1 MNLGTGRKQPRARL
15 DRPFTLSRVVALGMI
30 AVLVGALSY
39 VRFAPGP
46 ATVAVPAGAKVG
58 DLIVEPCEYAGESGS
73 VPAECGTLVVSE
85 RPQYPSS
92 RLIALPVIRVRSV
105 SENPKEPVFFLTG
118 GPGQSNMGFALA
130 DRYTA
135 ERDFVIVGYRGID
148 GSVRLDCPELDSA
161 TKQSTDMLSDDY
173 FRAYADGYRS
183 CADRLTG
190 EGFDPASYGLVQQV
204 DDMETA
210 RTALGYERINLLSDS
225 AGTRTAMIY
234 AWRHPEVI
242 SRSVMVA
249 VNPPGGFLWYADLT
263 DEQIRRFARL
273 CAADDACRTRTDDL
287 AETMA
292 SVADDVPDRWLFLP
306 IKEGN
311 VRAIALFGLMDTA
324 ETGPATAPVMFDA
337 WLSAAEGDAS
347 GLWLSSILTD
357 VMFPELFVWGQ
368 RASAAMLDAQAARE
382 YFSNGA
388 GDLSNLGRAATAP
401 GWGGGRML
409 DAWPP
414 APDEE
419 EYRRVQPTE
428 VETLLINGD
437 LDVAT
442 PPQLATRDLLPY
454 LANGQ
459 EVVLEGFGHVND
471 VFGLQP
477 DASTRLINSFFDTGR
492 PDTSLFEPQQVSFTP
507 ERTFGT
513 MAKTILGVLLALAT
527 LTLLSLLVMAL
538 RVRRR
543 GSIGTK
549 SSAVLRSVYAVV
561 LGLGGWCLGTLIVL
575 TTMPAVRIDNEL
587 VAVLSVGVPVA
598 LGVYLAWVDR
608 ARPVRS
614 RRIGLLAAAGGAFVG
629 AWLGYNAAD
638 GFISLATGVAGAVG
652 GANLTLILH
661 DMWRTRSPATPPE
674 PARPGGTP
682 ATTLEP
688 SPAGSTGSR

>member
-1 MNLGTGRKQPRARL
+1 MNLVGRKQPGERL
-15 DRPFTLSRVVALGMI
+15 DRPFTWSRVVALGVI
-30 AVLVGALSY
+30 ALLVGALSY
-39 VRFAPGP
+39 VRFAPDP
-46 ATVAVPAGAKVG
+46 DTVAVPAGAKVG
-58 DLIVEPCEYAGESGS
+58 DLVLEPCEYAGESGS
-73 VPAECGTLVVSE
+73 VPAECGTLVVAE
-85 RPQYPSS
+85 RPQDLSAP
-92 RLIALPVIRVRSV
+92 LIALPVIRVRSV

-118 GPGQSNMGFALA
+118 GPGQSNMDFALA
-130 DRYTA
+130 ERYTA

-161 TKQSTDMLSDDY
+161 TKQSTDMLSDAY
-173 FRAYADGYRS
+173 FRAYGDGYRS

-204 DDMETA
+204 EDMETA
-210 RTALGYERINLLSDS
+210 RVALGYQRINLLSES

-273 CAADDACRTRTDDL
+273 CAANDACRARTDDL
-287 AETMA
+287 AATVA
-292 SVADDVPDRWLFLP
+292 RVADDVPERWLFLP

-347 GLWLSSILTD
+347 GLWLSSVLMD
-357 VMFPELFVWGQ
+357 VMFPDLFVRGQ
-368 RASAAMLDAQAARE
+368 SASAGMLDAQAARE
-382 YFSNGA
+382 YFHNGP

-401 GWGGGRML
+401 GWGGGTML

-428 VETLLINGD
+428 VATLLVSGE

-454 LANGQ
+454 LANGE

-471 VFGLQP
+471 IFGLQP
-477 DASTRLINSFFDTGR
+477 EASTRLINSFFDTGR
-492 PDTSLFEPQQVSFTP
+492 PDTSLFKPQQVSFTP
-507 ERTFGT
+507 ERTFGA
-513 MAKTILGVLLALAT
+513 MAKTILGVLLTLAALT
-527 LTLLSLLVMAL
+527 VLSLVGMAL
-538 RVRRR
+538 RVRKR
-543 GSIGTK
+543 GSIGPK

-561 LGLGGWCLGTLIVL
+561 LGLGGWCLGALIVL
-575 TTMPAVRIDNEL
+575 ATMPAVRIDNQL
-587 VAVLSVGVPVA
+587 AAVLSVGVPVT
-598 LGVYLAWVDR
+598 LGVYLAWVDL
-608 ARPVRS
+608 ARPARS
-614 RRIGLLAAAGGAFVG
+614 RRLGLLVAAAGAFIG

-638 GFISLATGVAGAVG
+638 GFISLATGVAGAVS

-661 DMWRTRSPATPPE
+661 DMWRTRSPATPSQPTT
-674 PARPGGTP
+674 PDGTSAP
-682 ATTLEP
+682 EP
-688 SPAGSTGSR
+688 SPAGATGSR